1 LCSGP
6 CFSPASR
13 LNYSRG
19 GGKCEP
25 QLPAVGYADIAR
37 RAQACSFSSFFL
49 LDWAIVSMS
58 LLRLKPPIF
67 PPQFPT
73 PASSREAPRFKRYD
87 DKINHRNVKGE
98 TQLHRA
104 AAKGDCELMQTLLDH
119 GAYADISDFAGWTP
133 LHEAVAEGFYTA
145 GQLLIT

>member
-1 LCSGP
+1 
-6 CFSPASR
+6 
-13 LNYSRG
+13 
-19 GGKCEP
+19 
-25 QLPAVGYADIAR
+25 
-37 RAQACSFSSFFL
+37 
-49 LDWAIVSMS
+49 MS

-133 LHEAVAEGFYTA
+133 LHEAVAESCRRHFNLA
-145 GQLLIT
+145 GLFVLPSFTREETGAHSFNKVAALLLLPQARCEC

>member
-1 LCSGP
+1 M
-6 CFSPASR
+6 
-13 LNYSRG
+13 
-19 GGKCEP
+19 
-25 QLPAVGYADIAR
+25 
-37 RAQACSFSSFFL
+37 SFS
-49 LDWAIVSMS
+49 IYQQ
-58 LLRLKPPIF
+58 LKPSFSRPN
-67 PPQFPT
+67 PQPL
-73 PASSREAPRFKRYD
+73 ASSREAPRFKRYD

-133 LHEAVAEGFYTA
+133 LHEAAAEGFYTA